1 MNMERESHE
10 ETISRVEAI
19 LRDFPYGSVRDSQT
33 SASTIT
39 INAGG
44 AWHAA
49 AVWIASLCS
58 IVSLLA
64 LVLGAVGMSHYIS
77 AQDDKLSRMQDYLNA
92 IYAVAPQL
100 KPKEPQ

>member
-1 MNMERESHE
+1 MNDEFERLLSLMD
-10 ETISRVEAI
+10 SVEAHTKRADSNS
-19 LRDFPYGSVRDSQT
+19 RDTS

-44 AWHAA
+44 AWHAM

-58 IVSLLA
+58 VVSLLA
-64 LVLGAVGMSHYIS
+64 LVLGAIGMSHYIA

-100 KPKEPQ
+100 KPKDNP